1 VPWSTISRGGWIK
14 LSTRKSI
21 PVLFKKEISC
31 SSMVLYFQAHS
42 RGKWMLSYEGPCI
55 VKMFFSS
62 GAMTLTIMND
72 VELPHPVNTDAVK
85 KYFV

>member
-1 VPWSTISRGGWIK
+1 
-14 LSTRKSI
+14 
-21 PVLFKKEISC
+21 
-31 SSMVLYFQAHS
+31 MVLYFQAHS